1 MATKTASLKVPGL
14 TALPTNTP
22 FLVYEKGSAFF
33 EANRVGA
40 EIDLVLDDGS
50 KKKGTIKNMQVDPL
64 INMING
70 NGVTQYGAMVGQV
83 YSPLVLVQLLT
94 DQAGVEVLDVTK
106 LYTAVTVQVA
116 YEPPAVQPAG

>member
-1 MATKTASLKVPGL
+1 MAAKTPSLKVPGL
-14 TALPTNTP
+14 TALPTNNP
-22 FLVYEKGSAFF
+22 FLVYQKGSAFF
-33 EANRVGA
+33 EDNRVGA

-83 YSPLVLVQLLT
+83 HSPLVLVQLLT

-116 YEPPAVQPAG
+116 YEPPAMPGA